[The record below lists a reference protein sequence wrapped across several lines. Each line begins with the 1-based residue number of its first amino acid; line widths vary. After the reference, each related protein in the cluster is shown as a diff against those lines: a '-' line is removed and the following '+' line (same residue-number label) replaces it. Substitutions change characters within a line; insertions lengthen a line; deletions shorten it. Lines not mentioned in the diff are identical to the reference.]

1 MTSSALRPHTARRPA
16 RRSPRSAACLAASLA
31 VGLTACQSANER
43 LLAVQN
49 PDIIAPANVQSTDG
63 ALGLANGVIAT
74 FRNITGAQ
82 AVIPGSGST
91 GVESSWM
98 FGGLLADE
106 WSTSSTF
113 IQNDE
118 TDQRR
123 IQLFNSSVTEQLRN
137 LYRTR
142 ARANDAT
149 AALQKYSPA
158 SRAVIGEMYLAR
170 GYAELQLASD
180 FCNGIPISANTA
192 ANPPEPGTPRSTQ
205 EVFGL
210 AAASLDTAI
219 AITGAGTDAQN
230 VLINRA
236 ARVARGR
243 AALALDDFA
252 NAAGYVAAVP
262 TAFAY
267 QHTFSLTGSTNA
279 LWGQGLSS
287 RRYSVGDSVEGNAR
301 NILVRNAIPFAS
313 SRDPRLGTVTIP
325 TSGAVNG
332 QDGLTYARTTTLW
345 AQLTPVDVA
354 NGVDARMIE
363 AEAALRGGNAA
374 QWLAIHN
381 ALRAAPPKLGEVQ
394 PARLA
399 ALADPGSDAA
409 RVSLHF
415 REKAFWTFG
424 RGQRL
429 GDLRRLIRQYGR
441 TQDQVFPV
449 GVHYKGGMYGP
460 DVNLPV
466 TTDERNNPNFT
477 GCTDRNP

>member
-1 MTSSALRPHTARRPA
+1 MTAPTTRPA
-16 RRSPRSAACLAASLA
+16 AGLTICLAALA
-31 VGLTACQSANER
+31 AALTACQSANDR
-43 LLAVQN
+43 LLEVQN
-49 PDIIAPANVQSTDG
+49 PDIIAPGNVQSADG
-63 ALGLANGVIAT
+63 ALGLANGAIAT
-74 FRNITGAQ
+74 FRNITGAG
-82 AVIPGSGST
+82 AAIPGAGGNS
-91 GVESSWM
+91 VESSWM

-142 ARANDAT
+142 ARANDAV

-180 FCNGIPISANTA
+180 FCNGIPITANTA
-192 ANPPEPGTPRSTQ
+192 ANPPEPGTPRTTQ

-219 AITGAGTDAQN
+219 AITGAATDAQN

-236 ARVARGR
+236 ARVTRGR
-243 AALALDDFA
+243 TALALGDFA
-252 NAAGYVAAVP
+252 NAAGFVAGVP
-262 TAFAY
+262 TTFAY
-267 QHTFSLTGSTNA
+267 QHTFSLTTSTNT

-301 NILVRNAIPFAS
+301 NILVKNAIPFAS

-325 TSGAVNG
+325 TSGAING
-332 QDGLTYARTTTLW
+332 QDGLTYARTTSMW
-345 AQLTPVDVA
+345 GQLTPVDVA
-354 NGVDARMIE
+354 NGVDARLIE
-363 AEAALRGGNAA
+363 AEAALQAALRGGNAT
-374 QWLAIHN
+374 QWLAVLN

-394 PARLA
+394 PAALA
-399 ALADPGSDAA
+399 ALANPATDSA

-429 GDLRRLIRQYGR
+429 GDLRRLIQQYGR
-441 TQDQVFPV
+441 PQDQVFPV
-449 GVHYKGGMYGP
+449 GVHYKGGTYGT

-466 TTDERNNPNFT
+466 TTDERNNPNST
-477 GCTDRNP
+477 GCTDRSA